1 MRKTDY
7 FSTDDG
13 VDIAF
18 ICWLPDEKPLA
29 SVQIAHGM
37 AEHAARYEE
46 FAGYLCKNGI
56 AVYANDH
63 RGHGK
68 TAGSLD
74 NLGYFADESGWI
86 KVVTDMR
93 RLTKIIRKDYPEAPV
108 FLFGHSMGSFLARTY
123 ITLYDDIHGVIL
135 SGTGTQDTLSIAA
148 GRALAV
154 FHRLLY
160 GEKKPSKFFDNL
172 SFGSFNKAF
181 ENEGELAWLSR
192 DKEKVKKY
200 REDPYCGFV
209 CTVGFFQDLFYGL
222 HYISGKKHNLW
233 VRITL
238 PVLIMSGSNDPVG
251 NFGKG
256 PEKVAEIYRD
266 LQLEEVDVKIYE
278 GARHELTNEINRK
291 QVYKDIYNW
300 ITEHR

>member
-29 SVQIAHGM
+29 AVQIAHGM

-46 FAGYLCKNGI
+46 FAAYLCKNGI

-74 NLGYFADESGWI
+74 KLGYFADESGWI

-135 SGTGTQDTLSIAA
+135 SGTGTQDPLSITA

-160 GEKKPSKFFDNL
+160 GGKKPSEFFDKL

-192 DKEKVKKY
+192 DKEKVKK
-200 REDPYCGFV
+200 
-209 CTVGFFQDLFYGL
+209 
-222 HYISGKKHNLW
+222 
-233 VRITL
+233 L
-238 PVLIMSGSNDPVG
+238 P
-251 NFGKG
+251 
-256 PEKVAEIYRD
+256 
-266 LQLEEVDVKIYE
+266 
-278 GARHELTNEINRK
+278 
-291 QVYKDIYNW
+291 
-300 ITEHR
+300 